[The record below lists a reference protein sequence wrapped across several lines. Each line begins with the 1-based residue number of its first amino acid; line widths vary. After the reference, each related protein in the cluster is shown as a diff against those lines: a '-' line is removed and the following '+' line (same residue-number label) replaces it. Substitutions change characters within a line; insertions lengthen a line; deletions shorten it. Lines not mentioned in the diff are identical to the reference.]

1 MDLSKEYDCI
11 PHGLLIGKLAAYG
24 VEYFSLFFLHKVLV
38 IAWFGVQL
46 RKITSNKKA

>member
-24 VEYFSLFFLHKVLV
+24 VDYFSLFFYT
-38 IAWFGVQL
+38 IS
-46 RKITSNKKA
+46 TSNRMVRSTITENHE